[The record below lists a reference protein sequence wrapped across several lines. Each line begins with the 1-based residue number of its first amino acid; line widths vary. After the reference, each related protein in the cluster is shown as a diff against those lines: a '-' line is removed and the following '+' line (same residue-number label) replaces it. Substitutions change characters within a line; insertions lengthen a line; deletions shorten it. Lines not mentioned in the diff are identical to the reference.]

1 MLVDQFKTASK
12 KNWHLSDQFMNV
24 LAQLSSYDTADH
36 KWAVEIGDYDNDS
49 EKFIIDNVTYRQQ
62 VSPEDWPRIMQER
75 ALYQVL
81 VQIRPVPF
89 TDFAANE
96 QILANERATV
106 LKQAARL
113 AYFDF
118 TEKEICDLLTVN
130 RNYLKINRTEF
141 KQWKDWYAQSYVKTN

>member
-49 EKFIIDNVTYRQQ
+49 EKFIIDNSTYRQQ

-89 TDFAANE
+89 TDFTANE
-96 QILANERATV
+96 QILANERTTV

-141 KQWKDWYAQSYVKTN
+141 KQWKDWYAKHYVETN

>member
-81 VQIRPVPF
+81 VQIG
-89 TDFAANE
+89 
-96 QILANERATV
+96 RAHV
-106 LKQAARL
+106 
-113 AYFDF
+113 
-118 TEKEICDLLTVN
+118 
-130 RNYLKINRTEF
+130 
-141 KQWKDWYAQSYVKTN
+141 